1 MADKAVYKIKG
12 HEKFSL
18 REGWLNKGILSVK
31 ESPKV
36 FLGNDGPDILGVGN
50 NMVKSIRYWMQAF
63 DLIEESPKD
72 GAKLSQLGEL
82 IWEED
87 VFFEDIFT
95 LWVLHSN
102 LVKNIEKSTVWYMFF
117 NRCSAEEFDKTELFN
132 LIKMELFKYIGINSI
147 PDGSIKDDIDVL
159 INMYTKG
166 SVRNDDPEDKN
177 VSPFAALGLI
187 KKEDDKYFRMQPDLR
202 KINEWVI
209 LYEISCMFEKNG
221 NISID
226 AISVDEKSIG
236 SIYNLSRVTI
246 NGYLDRLE
254 SMGYIKVNRTAGLD
268 MVYPVSIENHIE
280 VMNEYYKQRK

>member
-1 MADKAVYKIKG
+1 MADKVIYKIKG

-18 REGWLNKGILSVK
+18 REGWLNKGILCVRDN
-31 ESPKV
+31 PKV
-36 FLGNDGPDILGVGN
+36 FSGNDGPDSLGVGN

-63 DLIEESPKD
+63 DLIEESQKD
-72 GAKLSQLGEL
+72 GAKLSQLGEV
-82 IWEED
+82 ICAED

-117 NRCSAEEFDKTELFN
+117 NRCSAEEFSKLEIFN
-132 LIKMELFKYIGINSI
+132 LIKMELFKYIGNNSA

-159 INMYTKG
+159 LNMYTKG
-166 SVRNDDPEDKN
+166 NIKNDDPEDKN
-177 VSPFAALGLI
+177 VSPFATLGLI
-187 KKEDDKYFRMQPDLR
+187 KKEEEKYFRIHPDLR

-209 LYEISCMFEKNG
+209 LYELSCMFEKEE

-226 AISVDEKSIG
+226 AISVAEKSLG

-246 NGYLDRLE
+246 NGYLDRLD
-254 SMGYIKVNRTAGLD
+254 SLGYIKVDRTAGLD
-268 MVYPVSIENHIE
+268 MVYPVNVKSHIE
-280 VMNEYYKQRK
+280 VIKEYYKQRK